1 MRTPRGKI
9 PRREPRAV
17 AETRSE
23 GIEGNPRRD
32 TLRLPL
38 EFSFLIVGHD
48 LGVEQEGSLVVYL
61 ATLSGCHGLQR
72 QKSG

>member
-32 TLRLPL
+32 TLRLLP
-38 EFSFLIVGHD
+38 EFSFFIVLHFGPD

-61 ATLSGCHGLQR
+61 ATLPG
-72 QKSG
+72 